1 MSHML
6 TETQFLKAYEEN
18 ADALFRFFYFRV
30 YDREKAKDYLQETL
44 MRTWNYLAEGKQVQN
59 LRAFLY
65 QVARNLI
72 IDESRKKKAES
83 LDSLREK
90 GFEPA
95 SDHHGQ
101 LIAGIDARLVVAV
114 FEELDDKHREV
125 VTLRY
130 VEGFS
135 PKEIAAMIDESE
147 NVVSVRVHRAIQHV
161 RRIVNTS

>member
-1 MSHML
+1 MV
-6 TETQFLKAYEEN
+6 TENQFLKAYEEN

-30 YDREKAKDYLQETL
+30 YDREKAKDCLQETYL
-44 MRTWNYLAEGKQVQN
+44 RTWSYLAQGKQVKN
-59 LRAFLY
+59 LKAFLY

-90 GFEPA
+90 GFEPS
-95 SDHHGQ
+95 SDEHGS

-135 PKEIAAMIDESE
+135 SKEIAKMIDESE
-147 NVVSVRVHRAIQHV
+147 NVVSVRIHRAIQHV
-161 RRIVNTS
+161 RRILDAS